1 MNRPISRYLTAEK
14 FEWLLAD
21 DGLYLGAAASQRDKN
36 EGKYDH
42 TYLSRFVAQEMQNAN
57 EALLRGLNKLQL
69 EMQEFK
75 RSDSYL
81 SCWYLGVEESAD
93 MWKDYGTEGVLIVSD
108 SWTLQQTLPEPL
120 KHASQFRE
128 VTYDDAL
135 RVLAA
140 HDPLFVKNKRF
151 VDEQE
156 YRLIFDLTQFSVLTG
171 FGDGPVVYVGDKP
184 SFMCESVT
192 AAMSKSA
199 IEQSHKV
206 IRRKGSG
213 VVFNCHLV
221 ELIKEVRLYPGA
233 SEEELLRVRSSLRAK
248 GIDCPVRHSSL
259 STAVA

>member
-1 MNRPISRYLTAEK
+1 MNRPISRYLTAKK

-21 DGLYLGAAASQRDKN
+21 DGLYLGAAASQSDKD

-42 TYLSRFVAQEMQNAN
+42 TFVSRFIAQEMQNADK
-57 EALLRGLNKLQL
+57 ALLRGLNKLQL

-81 SCWYLGVEESAD
+81 SCWYLGTEESAD

-108 SWTLQQTLPEPL
+108 SWTLQKTLPEPL

-135 RVLAA
+135 KLLAA

-156 YRLIFDLTQFSVLTG
+156 YRLIFDLTQYSVLTG

-184 SFMCESVT
+184 SFMSKSVT
-192 AAMSKSA
+192 AGMSNSA
-199 IEQSHKV
+199 IEESHKV

-213 VVFNCHLV
+213 LVFSYPLV

-233 SEEELLRVRSSLRAK
+233 SEEELLQVQSSLRAK

-259 STAVA
+259 NTAVA